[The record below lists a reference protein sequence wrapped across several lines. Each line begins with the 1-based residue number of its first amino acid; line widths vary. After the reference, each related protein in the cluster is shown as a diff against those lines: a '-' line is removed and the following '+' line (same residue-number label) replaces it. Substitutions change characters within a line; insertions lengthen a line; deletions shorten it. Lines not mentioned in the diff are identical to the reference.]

1 MSIASAVV
9 EIKSGAAQAVLGG
22 LAQISKVSVFG
33 ITDNQIVTV
42 IEGDNPEDVERVVKE
57 VQSIEHVIGVYPVFI
72 GEP

>member
-9 EIKSGAAQAVLGG
+9 EIQNGAAENVLAG
-22 LAQISKVSVFG
+22 LAQIPKISVFG
-33 ITDNQIVTV
+33 LTENQIVTV
-42 IEGDNPEDVERVVKE
+42 IEGDDADDVERVVKE